1 MPSPRMTSPGY
12 RAGYFRFFLRS
23 DAARCLA
30 VAVGFGLILG
40 FAAFALLAAV
50 LSLEARFFGAGF
62 GFAAG
67 LGLAF
72 PLVGDF
78 PGAFEAEDR
87 RRGVLVT
94 FGSPLPAASAAA
106 ASAATLSAVG
116 TSSSSDGVLAEA
128 PFPLPFSDSTTSAT
142 ALTRSPFF
150 RFITRTPWVGRPM
163 REIPSTALRCTMPF
177 CEMKSS
183 S

>member
-40 FAAFALLAAV
+40 FAAFALPAAV

-62 GFAAG
+62 
-67 LGLAF
+67 GLAF

-87 RRGVLVT
+87 RGGVLVT
-94 FGSPLPAASAAA
+94 FGSPLLAASAAA

-116 TSSSSDGVLAEA
+116 T
-128 PFPLPFSDSTTSAT
+128 
-142 ALTRSPFF
+142 
-150 RFITRTPWVGRPM
+150 
-163 REIPSTALRCTMPF
+163 
-177 CEMKSS
+177 
-183 S
+183 